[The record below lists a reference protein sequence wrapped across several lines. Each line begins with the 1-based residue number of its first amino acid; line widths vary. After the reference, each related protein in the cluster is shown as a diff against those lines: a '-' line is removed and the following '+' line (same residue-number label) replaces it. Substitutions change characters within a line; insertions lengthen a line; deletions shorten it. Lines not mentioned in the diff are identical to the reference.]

1 LTDYQL
7 VKVRDIHRKF
17 EDQVDKL
24 RNHLEELTLISGDEW
39 KKIDKKID
47 ELYITLNNL
56 RDEIY

>member
-1 LTDYQL
+1 MTDYQL